1 MRCQITAAEQLLQLS
16 LGKTGG
22 DARASLAAAAGV
34 EACGALASLADAQV
48 ERSPHG
54 VAYAARGP
62 RLRNH
67 PTGSDPRNE
76 YRASS
81 GFDNEESRKKGHRPR
96 CTRRNRAIGS
106 FRPIGRT
113 VSRRRSGIGGASTE
127 NI

>member
-1 MRCQITAAEQLLQLS
+1 MNCP
-16 LGKTGG
+16 
-22 DARASLAAAAGV
+22 RAWSGFRL
-34 EACGALASLADAQV
+34 V

-96 CTRRNRAIGS
+96 CTRRNRSEEHTSELQSLTNIVCRLLLEKKKKRAKKTGQLYVTDTDT
-106 FRPIGRT
+106 RP
-113 VSRRRSGIGGASTE
+113 
-127 NI
+127 N